1 MINSSKKYYKFAAFF
16 FKGDREM
23 KSIFYSDEEK
33 ALLGRY
39 FKYLREIKQI
49 KISDVVNKGI
59 CDYKTYKGIE
69 EGIPKSNDEFYD
81 QFINFYQIDVQGI
94 KEYQQMI
101 PFFKQL
107 MNLCEDYQEKE
118 IEKQINLF
126 KEKHHNRLNLPI
138 LKEVNQTLHI
148 IKSHYVDN
156 INYYEEDIYAF
167 IPLIQLWKNELSS
180 MLIEVCEQNN
190 ITNALSMEII
200 EQLFPLLNDK
210 YFLDYYWKARTLNIK
225 GNFITSIEL
234 YRKCLK
240 KSENKKNRIL
250 RIMMDLFNVYRDI
263 DQIKALE
270 YAEKIKNSLFDESIP
285 KKLHKSLCYNLA
297 MFYYLKKDYQNTIKI
312 SKTMLNYKKNMKI
325 ILLVCASKSRLHIEN
340 ELNIEIDEQH
350 ALAVYLNYYKLKFS
364 KNDSTELEKYFIEK
378 VIPRLM
384 EEKNEYPYWDMF
396 RFEMEELV
404 QRTRKYR
411 NLQIF
416 NNYFQKA
423 MKNNA

>member
-1 MINSSKKYYKFAAFF
+1 
-16 FKGDREM
+16 M

-81 QFINFYQIDVQGI
+81 QFINIYQIDVQGI

-118 IEKQINLF
+118 IENEINSFVEKYQKQI
-126 KEKHHNRLNLPI
+126 HLPI
-138 LKEVNQTLHI
+138 IKEVALTLKI

-156 INYYEEDIYAF
+156 INYYEEDIYSF

-210 YFLDYYWKARTLNIK
+210 YFLDYYWKARTFKMRSNYL
-225 GNFITSIEL
+225 TAIEMYNVCL
-234 YRKCLK
+234 EKCMDK
-240 KSENKKNRIL
+240 KSRTL

-270 YAEKIKNSLFDESIP
+270 YANNL
-285 KKLHKSLCYNLA
+285 KKYVIQENTNIQIRNSLCYNLA
-297 MFYYLKKDYQNTIKI
+297 MFYYFRFDYQQVLILSNSMIGFEKD
-312 SKTMLNYKKNMKI
+312 MM
-325 ILLVCASKSRLHIEN
+325 ILLIVCASKSRLHIES
-340 ELNIEIDEQH
+340 EFEFEIDEQH
-350 ALAVYLNYYKLKFS
+350 ALAVYLNYYKLKFT
-364 KNDSTELEKYFIEK
+364 KNDSVELEKYLIGN
-378 VIPRLM
+378 VLPRLM
-384 EEKNEYPYWDMF
+384 EEKYEYPYWDMF